1 MWKAQLV
8 TILQFGLSNYPH
20 FITIPLFNH
29 TFHFQKGA

>member
-1 MWKAQLV
+1 MGKAQFV
-8 TILQFGLSNYPH
+8 TILQFGLSNHPR